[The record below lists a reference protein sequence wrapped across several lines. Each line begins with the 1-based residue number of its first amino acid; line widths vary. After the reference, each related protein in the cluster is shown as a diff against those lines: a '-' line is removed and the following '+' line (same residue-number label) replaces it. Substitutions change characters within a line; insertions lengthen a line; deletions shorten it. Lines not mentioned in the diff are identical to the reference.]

1 MSLLNDALR
10 AAEQRQNRPAAPGA
24 YVGEQ
29 QRPDNG
35 KPLLLAL
42 LVALLLLIA
51 ASAGYWVFA
60 NSSSPSP
67 TVVESEPT
75 QDQAVQREAAVIV
88 DEKQSAE
95 PVEVPTPDPAP
106 EVVEAAP
113 APGHEPD
120 PVVAQQQP
128 EPEVTEPETA
138 ASEPD
143 TTPAPAADTPETQP
157 TKTLEAEEAEPEET
171 STAGVKQVPETP
183 DARDRSTAR
192 ELERL
197 VADGRITDAE
207 RGLAAIT
214 REQTAPR
221 SRYVVARALLVEG
234 KQGQALDWLPADIT
248 VQHPTLR
255 LLRARAQHANKNL
268 VAAVDTLNSNVPPV
282 EGHAEYRVTLATLL
296 QQKGKNGE
304 AARHWA
310 ELIAWDD
317 SQGAWWVGLAIS
329 LEAQG
334 ERAGA
339 ARAYRQAAELPG
351 LPRSLA
357 DYVQRRLQALRAG

>member
-29 QRPDNG
+29 QRPGNS
-35 KPLLLAL
+35 KPLLTAL
-42 LVALLLLIA
+42 LVVLLLLIA
-51 ASAGYWVFA
+51 ATAGYWAFA
-60 NSSSPSP
+60 NSSSSSP
-67 TVVESEPT
+67 TVAEGEPT
-75 QDQAVQREAAVIV
+75 QDQAVQREAVVIV
-88 DEKQSAE
+88 DEEQNAE
-95 PVEVPTPDPAP
+95 PVEVQTPDPVP
-106 EVVEAAP
+106 EVVEVEP
-113 APGHEPD
+113 APRQDPE
-120 PVVAQQQP
+120 PVVAQQP
-128 EPEVTEPETA
+128 EPEVAEPETT

-143 TTPAPAADTPETQP
+143 TTPAPVADAPDTKP
-157 TKTLEAEEAEPEET
+157 TKTVEAEEAETEET

-234 KQGQALDWLPADIT
+234 RQDQALDWLPEDMA
-248 VQHPTLR
+248 VQHPKLR

-268 VAAVDTLNSNVPPV
+268 AAALDTLNSNVPPV

-296 QQKGKNGE
+296 QQQGENGE

-317 SQGAWWVGLAIS
+317 SKGAWWVGLAIS

-334 ERAGA
+334 EQVGA
-339 ARAYRQAAELPG
+339 ARAYQQAAELPG